1 MTVLLSHLSSLPKS
15 TRRPWVISANKFPA
29 ETQAMPLKSPTCF
42 LLALQFLISY
52 TKGRDHCREQEG
64 LDLLEPAFHGSGQM
78 NLWHVLV
85 GGCGR
90 WDLMTWI
97 ILLSPLLL
105 LAMSEHVKES
115 VQLLLFFL
123 RLLVAINS
131 DSMRFKWIYALLYTK

>member
-1 MTVLLSHLSSLPKS
+1 
-15 TRRPWVISANKFPA
+15 
-29 ETQAMPLKSPTCF
+29 
-42 LLALQFLISY
+42 
-52 TKGRDHCREQEG
+52 
-64 LDLLEPAFHGSGQM
+64 
-78 NLWHVLV
+78 
-85 GGCGR
+85 
-90 WDLMTWI
+90 MTWI